1 MVSKVTIS
9 TDLEL
14 SIGFENR
21 RLIWDLDKGYWGEV
35 VGMKP
40 SSERVREN
48 ERSKMKIDSDT
59 DNSFWGILL

>member
-9 TDLEL
+9 KDLEL

-21 RLIWDLDKGYWGEV
+21 RLIWDLDKSCLGE

-40 SSERVREN
+40 SSERVQEN
-48 ERSKMKIDSDT
+48 ERSKMKVDSDT
-59 DNSFWGILL
+59 DTSLWGILL